1 MSKISIII
9 PIFNEEKFIE
19 NLLNKINKI
28 KLIKNFKKEII
39 CVNDGSTDNSLKIL
53 KKYKYIKII
62 NQKNFGKGHA
72 VQQGIKKATG
82 KYIIVQDSDLEYD
95 PRDINKLL
103 KKIIYKRNSAVYG
116 SRYLNYKIFNR
127 IFQKNQNILAFLFN
141 YVLSFNFYLKYKIYI
156 TDLLTGYK
164 MYPKSFFKK
173 NKIISR
179 GFEADHEIT
188 LKLLKNNFEIN
199 EVSINYYPRSK
210 KEGKKINIKDAFK
223 ALMLINKNKYL

>member
-82 KYIIVQDSDLEYD
+82 KYIIIQDSDLEYD

-164 MYPKSFFKK
+164 MYPKNFFKK

-199 EVSINYYPRSK
+199 EVPINYYPRSK
-210 KEGKKINIKDAFK
+210 KEGKKINIKDALK